1 MAQENYAVQI
11 QNSGISE
18 IMSILERN
26 SPQKLNEEQ
35 MFIAKEEYLNQYRE
49 NNFWVIFPH
58 LFQLNSFFNHVACQ
72 GVNKEVKEQQEHARK
87 KIMRLLIDSRSH
99 RTFNNLHRT
108 NCVKLE
114 EKYVTTML
122 QPNVVEVPI

>member
-1 MAQENYAVQI
+1 MMEQDNYT

-26 SPQKLNEEQ
+26 SPQKMNEEQ
-35 MFIAKEEYLNQYRE
+35 MFVAKEEYLNQYRE
-49 NNFWVIFPH
+49 NDFWVICNH

-72 GVNKEVKEQQEHARK
+72 CVNKETKEQQEHARK
-87 KIMRLLIDSRSH
+87 RIMRVLIDSRSH

-122 QPNVVEVPI
+122 QPNIVEVPI